1 MLIKDNY
8 IGSKII
14 KGVLYMRKSELN
26 TLVPGSKI
34 VDKRNNNIL
43 EVVGMEND
51 KVILSNGKLYA
62 QSTICRWYDLAP
74 VEEVDEPIKP
84 TITEEKSVE
93 DKQPKEHTGKAN
105 NHVVEG
111 KNNIEDIFYRFS
123 RVLDEHNCY
132 FKQYKQYIAVL
143 TDRKKGT
150 LLQVI
155 RNRQGSVH
163 IDLKKSVWRKLKE
176 QYKTELQRKY
186 NAYVYDKTRG
196 YIRIFN
202 MEDVSTFTVLLL
214 VALS

>member
-1 MLIKDNY
+1 
-8 IGSKII
+8 
-14 KGVLYMRKSELN
+14 MRKADLN
-26 TLVPGSKI
+26 NLCAG
-34 VDKRNNNIL
+34 N
-43 EVVGMEND
+43 
-51 KVILSNGKLYA
+51 KVISKKDSTVLSIVGLDKEQGKAIMANGKVYSF
-62 QSTICRWYDLAP
+62 STIYRWFDLAP
-74 VEEVDEPIKP
+74 VEEVEQPVQPKEAVEDKPVEPIKP
-84 TITEEKSVE
+84 TNTSEKVVE

-105 NHVVEG
+105 SHVVEG
-111 KNNIEDIFYRFS
+111 KNSIEEIFNQFNK
-123 RVLDEHNCY
+123 VLDEHNCY

-150 LLQVI
+150 LLQLI
-155 RNRQGSVH
+155 KNRQGSVH

>member
-1 MLIKDNY
+1 
-8 IGSKII
+8 
-14 KGVLYMRKSELN
+14 MRKSELQN
-26 TLVPGSKI
+26 LCAGSK
-34 VDKRNNNIL
+34 VMDKRNSTVLSI
-43 EVVGMEND
+43 VGLD
-51 KVILSNGKLYA
+51 KEQGKAIMDNGKVYSF
-62 QSTICRWYDLAP
+62 STICRWYDLAP

-84 TITEEKSVE
+84 TITEEKSVDDENHE
-93 DKQPKEHTGKAN
+93 DHTGKAN

-111 KNNIEDIFYRFS
+111 KNSIEEIFHQFNK
-123 RVLDEHNCY
+123 VLDEHNCY

-150 LLQVI
+150 LLQLI
-155 RNRQGSVH
+155 KNRQGSVN
-163 IDLKKSVWRKLKE
+163 IDVKRGIWEKLKTP
-176 QYKTELQRKY
+176 YKTELQRKY

>member
-1 MLIKDNY
+1 MRKADLNNLCAGSKVISKKDN
-8 IGSKII
+8 
-14 KGVLYMRKSELN
+14 
-26 TLVPGSKI
+26 T
-34 VDKRNNNIL
+34 IL
-43 EVVGMEND
+43 EVVGLEND

-74 VEEVDEPIKP
+74 VETVEEKTVEEKPEQPIKP
-84 TITEEKSVE
+84 TITEEKSVDDENHE
-93 DKQPKEHTGKAN
+93 DHTEKAN
-105 NHVVEG
+105 NHVIEG
-111 KNNIEDIFYRFS
+111 KNSIEEIFNQFNK
-123 RVLDEHNCY
+123 VLDEHNCY
-132 FKQYKQYIAVL
+132 FESKKQYIAVL

-155 RNRQGSVH
+155 RNRQGSIN
-163 IDLKKSVWRKLKE
+163 IDIKKCIWEKLKTP
-176 QYKTELQRKY
+176 YKTELQRKY

>member
-1 MLIKDNY
+1 
-8 IGSKII
+8 
-14 KGVLYMRKSELN
+14 MRKSELQN
-26 TLVPGSKI
+26 LCAGSK
-34 VDKRNNNIL
+34 VMDKRNNNIL
-43 EVVGMEND
+43 EVVGLEND

-84 TITEEKSVE
+84 TITEEKSVDDE
-93 DKQPKEHTGKAN
+93 NHEEHTEKAN
-105 NHVVEG
+105 SHVVEG
-111 KNNIEDIFYRFS
+111 KNSIEEIFYRFS

-150 LLQVI
+150 LLQLI
-155 RNRQGSVH
+155 KNRQGSVN
-163 IDLKKSVWRKLKE
+163 IDVKRGIWEKLKTP
-176 QYKTELQRKY
+176 YKTELQRKY

-196 YIRIFN
+196 YIRFNN
-202 MEDVSTFTVLLL
+202 MEDVNTFTVLLL

>member
-1 MLIKDNY
+1 MRKADLNNLCAGSKVISKKDN
-8 IGSKII
+8 
-14 KGVLYMRKSELN
+14 
-26 TLVPGSKI
+26 T
-34 VDKRNNNIL
+34 IL
-43 EVVGMEND
+43 EVVGLEND

-74 VEEVDEPIKP
+74 VETVEEKTVEEKPEQPIKP
-84 TITEEKSVE
+84 TITEEKSVDDE
-93 DKQPKEHTGKAN
+93 NHEEHTGKAN
-105 NHVVEG
+105 SHVVEG
-111 KNNIEDIFYRFS
+111 KNSIEDIFYRFS

-150 LLQVI
+150 LLQLI
-155 RNRQGSVH
+155 KNRQGSVH